1 MNACGIAPAQSRL
14 TRVKGQPPHP
24 ADTAPDWRGG
34 FVMQQSMPAQRA
46 AVVEQTAHV
55 VPVRRWHPTGHQIS
69 IFSSLLVAIAIG
81 IFFIGMRGFT
91 PQAEWQEQADFTVTW
106 VLLTYIW
113 IQMGTL
119 ILVGAGTKTQMW
131 LDALTSIVPMFVIA
145 YVLLQYYGGYIEF
158 SQFQAKTAWVTAYTM
173 LLDLVIDLG
182 VSVLLSRQVVDVGA
196 AGVG

>member
-1 MNACGIAPAQSRL
+1 
-14 TRVKGQPPHP
+14 
-24 ADTAPDWRGG
+24 
-34 FVMQQSMPAQRA
+34 MQQSMPTQRA
-46 AVVEQTAHV
+46 AVLERSAHL

-69 IFSSLLVAIAIG
+69 IMSSLFIAGVIG
-81 IFFIGMRGFT
+81 IFFIGMRGWT
-91 PQAEWQEQADFTVTW
+91 PLADWQVQADFTVTW

-113 IQMGTL
+113 VQMGTL

-131 LDALTSIVPMFVIA
+131 LDALTSILPMFVIA
-145 YVLLQYYGGYIEF
+145 YVILQYYGGYLDL
-158 SQFQAKTAWVTAYTM
+158 SSFQVKTAWVTAYTM

>member
-1 MNACGIAPAQSRL
+1 
-14 TRVKGQPPHP
+14 
-24 ADTAPDWRGG
+24 
-34 FVMQQSMPAQRA
+34 MQQSMPAQRA
-46 AVVEQTAHV
+46 AVIERSAHL

-69 IFSSLLVAIAIG
+69 IVSSLLIALAIG
-81 IFFIGMRGFT
+81 IFFVATRGWG
-91 PQAEWQEQADFTVTW
+91 PQPEWQEHADFAVTW

-145 YVLLQYYGGYIEF
+145 YVILQYYAGYLDL
-158 SQFQAKTAWVTAYTM
+158 SPFQVKTAWVTAYTM

-182 VSVLLSRQVVDVGA
+182 VTVLLSRQVVDVGGT
-196 AGVG
+196 GVG